1 MATNKDDQVITTQN
15 TNTDNV
21 FNNDNT
27 MNGSVQ
33 PKASTTGTSSPS
45 TTPPVTSDNDIT
57 DSSSGIDKNFQDKD
71 DPTKYSSTPN
81 TTTNPSKSNTGS
93 GLTAAEGT
101 EYSWNEKAEER
112 AGLDYQ
118 SAVLESKSN
127 YLANRQ
133 QIESQA
139 QEAQNQ
145 FAMKQYSQNQSN
157 EKAGWTGGYILDTD
171 RQVEYLKATI
181 QAQMYG
187 QMELQKYGYDT
198 SLAAA
203 RLAYDTN
210 KYDLALE
217 YYNTALS
224 RAVSEAEITGYY
236 VSPETSEML
245 DEYSIASKIL
255 NDETSTQEDKDRAN
269 SVLNAV
275 YKWFEDNGISK
286 QGVET
291 YSHIVEERTYKM
303 SLESAL
309 KYINEAN
316 KQIDSNTFTK
326 VDADGNIS
334 VSDDGTTVETIN
346 FNTATTEEILQ
357 YITNNEKA
365 TQQYYGYL
373 DTKITQQ
380 SQDQF
385 YDWLISKN
393 LLTAEKQESGTTSY
407 VAKDGVDYKTE
418 LYSFLKE
425 SSVYQSIMEDFNDMS
440 TEDASALRDIYEN
453 WDFQIDLPN
462 GTSIKTTLNNL
473 KSSTLNSISSSEV
486 TSGDINKTDEEGNK
500 VNNFPV
506 TESSSIINGHEVTT
520 QKFNNEITFFEISG
534 ENDINNLGYDVK
546 MESQGFKVSVNGK
559 TDPLFNQEFSLNQ
572 ETLDYIKEAY
582 KYSNENAV
590 VTEGNATGMAMH
602 FVYKGEV
609 YTYLEAKE
617 GDSEIGYLTT
627 YSDPNC
633 KGGNSDKMKQALKDK
648 GIWSE

>member
-15 TNTDNV
+15 KDTDNV

-33 PKASTTGTSSPS
+33 PKDS
-45 TTPPVTSDNDIT
+45 TTPPVTNNDDIA
-57 DSSSGIDKNFQDKD
+57 DASSGISENFQDKD
-71 DPTKYSSTPN
+71 DPTKYSSTPK
-81 TTTNPSKSNTGS
+81 TDTNPAKSNTGS

-101 EYSWNEKAEER
+101 EYSWNERAEER

-245 DEYSIASKIL
+245 DEYSIASRIL
-255 NDETSTQEDKDRAN
+255 NDETSKQEEKDRAN

-309 KYINEAN
+309 EYINEAN

-346 FNTATTEEILQ
+346 FNTASTEEILA
-357 YITNNEKA
+357 YINGNEKA
-365 TQQYYGYL
+365 TQQYSNYIYIYVYIYVKFS
-373 DTKITQQ
+373 DTNI
-380 SQDQF
+380 
-385 YDWLISKN
+385 
-393 LLTAEKQESGTTSY
+393 
-407 VAKDGVDYKTE
+407 
-418 LYSFLKE
+418 
-425 SSVYQSIMEDFNDMS
+425 
-440 TEDASALRDIYEN
+440 
-453 WDFQIDLPN
+453 
-462 GTSIKTTLNNL
+462 
-473 KSSTLNSISSSEV
+473 
-486 TSGDINKTDEEGNK
+486 
-500 VNNFPV
+500 
-506 TESSSIINGHEVTT
+506 
-520 QKFNNEITFFEISG
+520 
-534 ENDINNLGYDVK
+534 
-546 MESQGFKVSVNGK
+546 
-559 TDPLFNQEFSLNQ
+559 
-572 ETLDYIKEAY
+572 
-582 KYSNENAV
+582 
-590 VTEGNATGMAMH
+590 
-602 FVYKGEV
+602 
-609 YTYLEAKE
+609 
-617 GDSEIGYLTT
+617 
-627 YSDPNC
+627 
-633 KGGNSDKMKQALKDK
+633 
-648 GIWSE
+648 

>member
-15 TNTDNV
+15 KDTNNV

-245 DEYSIASKIL
+245 DEYSIASRIL
-255 NDETSTQEDKDRAN
+255 NDETSTQEEKDRAN

-275 YKWFEDNGISK
+275 YNWFKDNGISK
-286 QGVET
+286 KGVET
-291 YSHIVEERTYKM
+291 YSHILEERKHTM

-309 KYINEAN
+309 KYIDTAN
-316 KQIDSNTFTK
+316 KQIDSNSFTK
-326 VDADGNIS
+326 VDANGEPIKSEDGS
-334 VSDDGTTVETIN
+334 SLVTFN
-346 FNTATTEEILQ
+346 FNTASTEEILE
-357 YITNNEKA
+357 YITNNETA
-365 TQQYYGYL
+365 TQQYFGYL
-373 DTKITQQ
+373 DGKLTQQ

-393 LLTAEKQESGTTSY
+393 LLTAEKQDSGTTAY
-407 VAKDGVDYKTE
+407 IAKDGVNYETQLYK
-418 LYSFLKE
+418 FLENSDVYKDLVE
-425 SSVYQSIMEDFNDMS
+425 SLQDMDS
-440 TEDASALRDIYEN
+440 ESANQLREIYEE
-453 WDFQIDLPN
+453 WDFEIELPN
-462 GTSIKTTLNNL
+462 GTTILRSFKD
-473 KSSTLNSISSSEV
+473 LNSAVVDNITPEGTTINPGNISSGTINDNDIKFAVSEDKSTVFTDITAEQVWHASGNNFGKPDIKLSCGDYDLEV
-486 TSGDINKTDEEGNK
+486 TSEGA
-500 VNNFPV
+500 
-506 TESSSIINGHEVTT
+506 
-520 QKFNNEITFFEISG
+520 ISG
-534 ENDINNLGYDVK
+534 ESLDTIVK
-546 MESQGFKVSVNGK
+546 S
-559 TDPLFNQEFSLNQ
+559 
-572 ETLDYIKEAY
+572 
-582 KYSNENAV
+582 
-590 VTEGNATGMAMH
+590 
-602 FVYKGEV
+602 
-609 YTYLEAKE
+609 
-617 GDSEIGYLTT
+617 
-627 YSDPNC
+627 
-633 KGGNSDKMKQALKDK
+633 
-648 GIWSE
+648 

>member
-15 TNTDNV
+15 KDTDNV

-33 PKASTTGTSSPS
+33 PKDS
-45 TTPPVTSDNDIT
+45 TTPPVTNNDDIA
-57 DSSSGIDKNFQDKD
+57 DASSGIAEDFQDKD
-71 DPTKYSSTPN
+71 DPTKYASTPN
-81 TTTNPSKSNTGS
+81 TSTKPSKSNTGS

-145 FAMKQYSQNQSN
+145 YAMKQYSQNQSN

-245 DEYSIASKIL
+245 DEYSIASRIL
-255 NDETSTQEDKDRAN
+255 NDETSTQEEKDRAN

-275 YKWFEDNGISK
+275 YNWFEDNGISK

-309 KYINEAN
+309 KYINTAN
-316 KQIDSNTFTK
+316 KQIDANTFAK
-326 VDADGNIS
+326 VDANGNTIESEDGS
-334 VSDDGTTVETIN
+334 SLETIN
-346 FNTATTEEILQ
+346 FNIASTEEILA
-357 YITNNEKA
+357 YISGNETA

-373 DTKITQQ
+373 DTKITGETET
-380 SQDQF
+380 QF
-385 YDWLISKN
+385 KTWLISKG
-393 LLTAEKQESGTTSY
+393 LMDKQENG
-407 VAKDGVDYKTE
+407 DYTPKSNIDYSKQ
-418 LYSFLKE
+418 LYNFL
-425 SSVYQSIMEDFNDMS
+425 QTN
-440 TEDASALRDIYEN
+440 DIYNSLVEQISNLNDSEQATQLYDTLMN
-453 WDFQIDLPN
+453 WDFEIALPDGTPIKKSLNELQSEISQAIKPSDDGTLQDLINRDDGGNPTHNFESTTKTGIFVGNEHTSGNVVKLNEELGDVFFWDVKAINGGDWDKESDFVLDNNIGDKYNLEIATYYKTNELSSEMTNVLKTAYQATHNNANMENGQIVLYNDTMYVWVQDTH
-462 GTSIKTTLNNL
+462 GYSGFKKIKGQCGKGGGESL
-473 KSSTLNSISSSEV
+473 KS
-486 TSGDINKTDEEGNK
+486 DI
-500 VNNFPV
+500 
-506 TESSSIINGHEVTT
+506 
-520 QKFNNEITFFEISG
+520 
-534 ENDINNLGYDVK
+534 
-546 MESQGFKVSVNGK
+546 
-559 TDPLFNQEFSLNQ
+559 
-572 ETLDYIKEAY
+572 
-582 KYSNENAV
+582 
-590 VTEGNATGMAMH
+590 
-602 FVYKGEV
+602 
-609 YTYLEAKE
+609 
-617 GDSEIGYLTT
+617 
-627 YSDPNC
+627 
-633 KGGNSDKMKQALKDK
+633 KGGI
-648 GIWSE
+648 GW

>member
-15 TNTDNV
+15 TDTDNV
-21 FNNDNT
+21 FNNENT

-33 PKASTTGTSSPS
+33 PKASTTETSSPS

-71 DPTKYSSTPN
+71 DPTKYASTPN
-81 TTTNPSKSNTGS
+81 TSTKPSKSNTGS

-245 DEYSIASKIL
+245 NEYSIASRIL
-255 NDETSTQEDKDRAN
+255 NDETSKQEEKDRAN

-291 YSHIVEERTYKM
+291 YSHIVQEREHTM
-303 SLESAL
+303 ALESAL
-309 KYINEAN
+309 KYIDTAN
-316 KQIDSNTFTK
+316 KQIDSNSFTK
-326 VDADGNIS
+326 VDANGEPIETEDGS
-334 VSDDGTTVETIN
+334 SFVTFN

-357 YITNNEKA
+357 YITNNETA
-365 TQQYYGYL
+365 TQQYFGYL
-373 DTKITQQ
+373 DGKLTQQ

-393 LLTAEKQESGTTSY
+393 LLTAEKQDSGTTAY
-407 VAKDGVDYKTE
+407 VAKDGVNYETQLYK
-418 LYSFLKE
+418 FLENSDVYKDLVE
-425 SSVYQSIMEDFNDMS
+425 SLQDMDS
-440 TEDASALRDIYEN
+440 ESANQLREIYEE
-453 WDFQIDLPN
+453 WDFEIELPN
-462 GTSIKTTLNNL
+462 GTTILRSFKD
-473 KSSTLNSISSSEV
+473 LNSAVVDNITPEGTTINPGNISSGTINDNDIKFAVSEDKSTVFTDITAEQVWHASGNNFGKPDIKLSCGDYDLEV
-486 TSGDINKTDEEGNK
+486 TSEGA
-500 VNNFPV
+500 
-506 TESSSIINGHEVTT
+506 
-520 QKFNNEITFFEISG
+520 ISG
-534 ENDINNLGYDVK
+534 ESLDTIVKSYEEAYGTKMKCGTVFVVNGQFYMYLDGTQTYDGTEHYLINNYKDAK
-546 MESQGFKVSVNGK
+546 NTAWKI
-559 TDPLFNQEFSLNQ
+559 Q
-572 ETLDYIKEAY
+572 ETTNGCTNGELRKLQSDFNNMGAW
-582 KYSNENAV
+582 N
-590 VTEGNATGMAMH
+590 TE
-602 FVYKGEV
+602 
-609 YTYLEAKE
+609 
-617 GDSEIGYLTT
+617 
-627 YSDPNC
+627 
-633 KGGNSDKMKQALKDK
+633 
-648 GIWSE
+648 W

>member
-15 TNTDNV
+15 KDTDNV

-27 MNGSVQ
+27 MNGPVQ
-33 PKASTTGTSSPS
+33 PEASTTGTSSPS

-71 DPTKYSSTPN
+71 DPTKYASAPN
-81 TTTNPSKSNTGS
+81 TSTKPSKSNTGS

-245 DEYSIASKIL
+245 DEYSIASRIL
-255 NDETSTQEDKDRAN
+255 NDETSKQEDKDRAK

-275 YKWFEDNGISK
+275 YKWFKDNGISK
-286 QGVET
+286 EGVET

-309 KYINEAN
+309 EYINEAN

-334 VSDDGTTVETIN
+334 VSDDGTSVETIN

-407 VAKDGVDYKTE
+407 VAKDGVNYETE

-462 GTSIKTTLNNL
+462 GTSITTTLNNL

-486 TSGDINKTDEEGNK
+486 TSGDINQTDEEGNK
-500 VNNFPV
+500 VNKFPV
-506 TESSSIINGHEVTT
+506 TESSSIINGHEVTA

-534 ENDINNLGYDVK
+534 GNDINNLGYDVK
-546 MESQGFKVSVNGK
+546 MEEQGFKVSVNGK
-559 TDPLFNQEFSLNQ
+559 TDQFLNQEFSLSQ
-572 ETLDYIKEAY
+572 KTLDYIKEAY
-582 KYSNENAV
+582 KYSKEDAV
-590 VTEGNATGMAMH
+590 VTEGDASGMGMH
-602 FVYKGEV
+602 FIYKGEV
-609 YTYLEAKE
+609 YTYVEIKE
-617 GDSEIGYLTT
+617 GNNEVGYLTT

-633 KGGNSDKMKQALKDK
+633 KGGNSDSMKQTLKDN
-648 GIWSE
+648 GIWSD

>member
-309 KYINEAN
+309 EYINEAN

-346 FNTATTEEILQ
+346 FNTASTEEILA
-357 YITNNEKA
+357 YINGNEKA

-373 DTKITQQ
+373 DTKITGETET
-380 SQDQF
+380 QF
-385 YDWLISKN
+385 KTWLISNN
-393 LLTAEKQESGTTSY
+393 LLTEAEDGSYKTVSGTDYEKALYQFINTSDIY
-407 VAKDGVDYKTE
+407 SSLVEQVESLQGEEATE
-418 LYSFLKE
+418 LYDTL
-425 SSVYQSIMEDFNDMS
+425 I
-440 TEDASALRDIYEN
+440 N
-453 WDFQIDLPN
+453 WDFDISLPD
-462 GTSIKTTLNNL
+462 GTSIR
-473 KSSTLNSISSSEV
+473 KSFKELEEEKIK
-486 TSGDINKTDEEGNK
+486 DDNKITGGKIQDYLSKDEEGNYTIDVPNPK
-500 VNNFPV
+500 DITISGNDYEVTNFQDSNLIV
-506 TESSSIINGHEVTT
+506 TTIVADVGENFFKSGAKEQDITLSGLKDQYNLELAEDVDNLSLGNDDQKRLEELCNRTGNLKQGSIIVYNDQLYVYIDNPKRDGHTVKGTGFVKIKGQCGKDGA
-520 QKFNNEITFFEISG
+520 QKLV
-534 ENDINNLGYDVK
+534 NDIK
-546 MESQGFKVSVNGK
+546 S
-559 TDPLFNQEFSLNQ
+559 
-572 ETLDYIKEAY
+572 
-582 KYSNENAV
+582 
-590 VTEGNATGMAMH
+590 ATGA
-602 FVYKGEV
+602 
-609 YTYLEAKE
+609 
-617 GDSEIGYLTT
+617 
-627 YSDPNC
+627 
-633 KGGNSDKMKQALKDK
+633 
-648 GIWSE
+648 